1 DETARVVADAR
12 AQWGATTGAED
23 VLEALDQAF
32 AALTALRQMVEGP
45 AWRALIVA
53 DEALALAEMPAPQ
66 PGQRMPWRRE
76 DLRTAVDLPPERLA
90 RLQPP
95 ARDDDPDLHDE
106 LRNLARNWLEVDDP
120 LRRGYAA
127 LLLAELGE
135 LTAAALPELL
145 PLLAAAADLLRH
157 RARAAL
163 LRDRRAGACGADL
176 LIALAD
182 AANHAAPPAADLP
195 ADGPMLI
202 ATYCGW
208 ALNHLI
214 HDRADWLQEWANQLD
229 VAPAPPLRKLLSR
242 IHRLDP
248 ACWPT
253 FLGLLTTAGP
263 HSRAALLESVS
274 WLLRESQIPAE
285 HSQALAEVLL
295 ELAHAP
301 EMEMAQAALFAL
313 GCFPEPPPTV
323 IAALV
328 DAAHD
333 QTAALPALARLAPHL
348 EPADQERVDRLL
360 TTAAASPEADAALVR
375 RLVNRQPKP
384 SSSKERDQFDPTALL
399 AALAQRQS
407 DPERQLRALLAAG
420 TDDDLWDD
428 FYHGRIALAIRELLA
443 QHEEVWSL
451 LLDDLRAAL
460 DDGDWQRH
468 RIALAGLARSAEAM
482 PARFNRSAA
491 DLEPLLL
498 RASADAG
505 SFNARRFAI
514 TALSYLRVITPEV
527 LTTLLRLVGDTEE
540 VQDDALAAAG
550 RFNRLHPSL
559 SQALPSAL
567 VAALTDPSAL
577 RARAA
582 VRLLE
587 ALGTSPAASS
597 APGLRRQIVT
607 ALAAALQDPNSRR
620 YVWVSAKTSDGTL
633 DQDLW
638 QALLRVAGF

>member
-1 DETARVVADAR
+1 M
-12 AQWGATTGAED
+12 
-23 VLEALDQAF
+23 LEALDQAF

-90 RLQPP
+90 HLQPP
-95 ARDDDPDLHDE
+95 ARDDDPNLHDE
-106 LRNLARNWLEVDDP
+106 LRNLARNWLGTGDP
-120 LRRGYAA
+120 LPRGYAA
-127 LLLAELGE
+127 LLLAELEE
-135 LTAAALPELL
+135 LTAAALPDLL
-145 PLLAAAADLLRH
+145 PLLAATNDLLRH
-157 RARAAL
+157 RARVAL
-163 LRDRRAGACGADL
+163 LQERRAGACGADL

-182 AANHAAPPAADLP
+182 AANHAVPPAADLP

-208 ALNHLI
+208 ALNHVI
-214 HDRADWLQEWANQLD
+214 HDRADWLQEWAAQLD
-229 VAPAPPLRKLLSR
+229 AAPSPPLWNLLGY

-263 HSRAALLESVS
+263 RSRAALLKSLS
-274 WLLRESQIPAE
+274 WLLRKNQIPAE
-285 HSQALAEVLL
+285 HSQDLADVLL
-295 ELAHAP
+295 KLARTP
-301 EMEMAQAALFAL
+301 ETATAQSAFFAL
-313 GCFPEPPPTV
+313 SCFRQPPPAV
-323 IAALV
+323 V
-328 DAAHD
+328 DALLAAAQD
-333 QTAALPALARLAPHL
+333 QPAALPALARLAHHL
-348 EPADQERVDRLL
+348 AAGDQERVDRSL
-360 TTAAASPEADAALVR
+360 AAAAALPEADAALVR

-384 SSSKERDQFDPTALL
+384 SLYNERDQFDPAALL
-399 AALAQRQS
+399 EALAQRQL

-420 TDDDLWDD
+420 TDDDVWDD

-468 RIALAGLARSAEAM
+468 RIALAGLACSAEAM

-498 RASADAG
+498 RATRNLD

-527 LTTLLRLVGDTEE
+527 LAALLRLVGDTQE
-540 VQDDALAAAG
+540 VRDDALAAVG

-559 SQALPSAL
+559 GQALPQEL

-597 APGLRRQIVT
+597 APGLRRQIVA
-607 ALAAALQDPNSRR
+607 ALAAALQAPNSRR
-620 YVWVSAKTSDGTL
+620 YVWVSAETSNGTL

>member
-1 DETARVVADAR
+1 
-12 AQWGATTGAED
+12 

-45 AWRALIVA
+45 IWRVLIVA
-53 DEALALAEMPAPQ
+53 DKALAAIPAPQ
-66 PGQRMPWRRE
+66 PGQRIPWRRE
-76 DLRTAVDLPPERLA
+76 DLQAAADLPPDRLA

-95 ARDDDPDLHDE
+95 ARDDDPNLHDE
-106 LRNLARNWLEVDDP
+106 LRNLARNWLGTGDP

-127 LLLAELGE
+127 LLLAELEE
-135 LTAAALPELL
+135 LTAAALRDLL
-145 PLLAAAADLLRH
+145 PLLAATNDLLRH
-157 RARAAL
+157 RARVAL
-163 LRDRRAGACGADL
+163 LQERRAGACGADL

-195 ADGPMLI
+195 ADERMLI

-214 HDRADWLQEWANQLD
+214 HDRADWLQEWAAQLD
-229 VAPAPPLRKLLSR
+229 AAPSPPLWNLLGY

-263 HSRAALLESVS
+263 RSRAALLESVS
-274 WLLRESQIPAE
+274 WLLRKNQIPAE
-285 HSQALAEVLL
+285 HSQDLADVLL
-295 ELAHAP
+295 KLARTP
-301 EMEMAQAALFAL
+301 ETATAQSAFFAL
-313 GCFPEPPPTV
+313 SCFRQPPPAV
-323 IAALV
+323 V
-328 DAAHD
+328 DALLAAAQD
-333 QTAALPALARLAPHL
+333 QPAALPALARLAHHL
-348 EPADQERVDRLL
+348 AAGDQERVDRVL
-360 TTAAASPEADAALVR
+360 AAAAALPEADAALVR

-384 SSSKERDQFDPTALL
+384 SSSKERDQFDPAALL
-399 AALAQRQS
+399 ATLAQRQL

-420 TDDDLWDD
+420 TDDDVWDD
-428 FYHGRIALAIRELLA
+428 FYHGRIALTIRELLA

-498 RASADAG
+498 RATRNLD

-527 LTTLLRLVGDTEE
+527 LTALLRLVGDTQE

-559 SQALPSAL
+559 GQALPQEL

-597 APGLRRQIVT
+597 APGLRRQIVA

-620 YVWVSAKTSDGTL
+620 YVWVSAETSDGTL